1 VFLHGGSWEWLM
13 LSMIVMLGQLIKIA
27 IIDISFPFC

>member
-1 VFLHGGSWEWLM
+1 M
-13 LSMIVMLGQLIKIA
+13 LSMIVMASQLIKIA